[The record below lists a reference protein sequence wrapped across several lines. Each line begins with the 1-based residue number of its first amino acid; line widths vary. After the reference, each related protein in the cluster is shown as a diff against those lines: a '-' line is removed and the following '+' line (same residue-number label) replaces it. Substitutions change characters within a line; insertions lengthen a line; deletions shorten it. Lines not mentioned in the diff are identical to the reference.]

1 MDKNTLKKLLLD
13 ENSDDENAS
22 VVWLDNNNCTCCNDC
37 DCSNNII
44 CKNCG
49 CECCIKFEEEIIN
62 DKNVSNINIDIIED
76 TNKEKKVR
84 ITLEINVKINDTIEL
99 MCIDVD
105 INKITYLN
113 IANKLIV

>member
-22 VVWLDNNNCTCCNDC
+22 VIWLDNNCTCCNDC

-49 CECCIKFEEEIIN
+49 CECCIKFDEETIN